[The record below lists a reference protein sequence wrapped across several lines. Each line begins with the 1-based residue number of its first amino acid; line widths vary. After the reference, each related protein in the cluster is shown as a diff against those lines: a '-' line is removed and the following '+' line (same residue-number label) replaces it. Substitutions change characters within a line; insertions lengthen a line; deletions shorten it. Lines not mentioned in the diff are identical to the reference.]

1 MGPLSTAA
9 RRVVLLGTLGVLFA
23 LLLASPAAAH
33 AELVRITPANGA
45 QLKTPPTE
53 VQMTFTE
60 SVNLIDGGIRLLD
73 DAGAT
78 VPTPDPTV
86 DGHTVS
92 WPMPADLPD
101 GAYVVTWRV
110 VSADGHPVSGASS
123 FGVGTAAAAVP
134 GSATGAGSAD
144 TTGSTVAT
152 GSSAPWPVVAVRL
165 AGYLAFALFA
175 GVAAFVLFCAPDTS
189 KDPICSAW
197 PAARSLA
204 VPLPQSP
211 LSWSRAHTRPG
222 SR

>member
-1 MGPLSTAA
+1 MGPLSTVA

-23 LLLASPAAAH
+23 LLLATPAAAH
-33 AELVRITPANGA
+33 AELVSITPANGA
-45 QLKTPPTE
+45 QLKRPPTE
-53 VQMTFTE
+53 VQMSFTE
-60 SVNLIDGGIRLLD
+60 SVNLIDGGIRLVD

-78 VPTPDPTV
+78 VPTSDPTV

-144 TTGSTVAT
+144 TTGGTVAT
-152 GSSAPWPVVAVRL
+152 GASAPWPVVAVRL

-175 GVAAFVLFCAPDTS
+175 GVAAFVLFCAPDT
-189 KDPICSAW
+189 
-197 PAARSLA
+197 R
-204 VPLPQSP
+204 
-211 LSWSRAHTRPG
+211 SRARTGPG